1 LVLEPGRASM
11 LVSSMR
17 LAPHCYSWIK
27 SPGAK
32 VAGRIAAELFAQIP
46 FAYRIRLCA
55 ARSSVA
61 R

>member
-1 LVLEPGRASM
+1 M
-11 LVSSMR
+11 LISSMR

-46 FAYRIRLCA
+46 LAYRIRLCA